1 MSCIYIMTKY
11 NFYLISIILLIILFF
26 IAFRGS
32 MKTNIFESIVSGPKN
47 ITGSGAKTNTGAED
61 INLIFNNEVNKIM
74 GDSFL
79 EIFKNIQKKNE
90 YIDKEIKNINDD
102 KVPQDVLKNIIVLSM
117 LSKTLDS
124 NNIKIFIHT
133 LKRRINNIVEK
144 IQEKFPLQKKNN
156 IKIHRIIDSFNN
168 DIIKTTTLLNMNVN
182 KASKIVNKNI
192 GIDE

>member
-1 MSCIYIMTKY
+1 MTKY